1 MSLRAARLA
10 SPFELA
16 AGLLLTGLLAAACA
30 PALRPPPAEGE
41 PAADPGRDA
50 ALVHALARRV
60 EREPSAARRTDLS
73 RQAVEAGQRCERAAP
88 GSPPCEYALAIAL
101 GLQAREVPSTV
112 RDGLAQMA
120 ERLRRAAA
128 AAPALD
134 HAGPDRVLALLL
146 LRAPGWP
153 LGPGDPEEGL
163 AAAQRAAALA
173 PDHAPNL
180 LALAEA
186 LRANDQAGAGRV
198 AAERA
203 RALAEAAARAGD
215 PDAPGWVVQAQA
227 LQDGP

>member
-1 MSLRAARLA
+1 MSTRAGWPTAALA
-10 SPFELA
+10 LA
-16 AGLLLTGLLAAACA
+16 GGLVASGCA
-30 PALRPPPAEGE
+30 SALRPPPSAGQA
-41 PAADPGRDA
+41 AADPGGDA
-50 ALVHALARRV
+50 AEVHALARLV
-60 EREPSAARRTDLS
+60 EREPSAARRAALS

-128 AAPALD
+128 AAPDLD
-134 HAGPDRVLALLL
+134 RAGPDRVLALLL

-163 AAAQRAAALA
+163 AAARRAAARA
-173 PDHAPNL
+173 PDHAPNQ

-186 LRANDQAGAGRV
+186 LLANDQPEAGR
-198 AAERA
+198 AAAARA
-203 RALAEAAARAGD
+203 QALAEAAVAAGD
-215 PDAPGWVVQAQA
+215 PDAAGWVAQA
-227 LQDGP
+227 RALLAGP